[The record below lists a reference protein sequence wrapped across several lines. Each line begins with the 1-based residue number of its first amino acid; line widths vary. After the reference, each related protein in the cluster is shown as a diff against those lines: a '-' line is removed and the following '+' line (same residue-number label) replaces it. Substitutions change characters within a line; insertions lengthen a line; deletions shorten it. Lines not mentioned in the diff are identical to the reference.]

1 MSGDMPWAEALMFAI
16 SAGLMLLA
24 IVCLAIEIRK
34 AKRALER
41 LSRHDSSANRAAFRD
56 AKGITK

>member
-34 AKRALER
+34 AKRALGR
-41 LSRHDSSANRAAFRD
+41 LPQHDSSANRAAFRD